1 MRRCDACGV
10 EFSGD
15 LELCPLCQ
23 AQLAG
28 EPGPAVFP
36 RNEVKRTRDLALRIL
51 AFATGVAVLVMLFVG
66 YLVRL
71 PGNVTFIVCLSLLVS
86 YAFVRHILSNVPDF
100 MRIAVRCYLGLL
112 VVAAGVYLAV
122 GSPVVPTFVVPG
134 LCLLALAFDA
144 VVMLVYREK
153 LAGGY
158 IKYLLL
164 SVVLGLVPLLL
175 VAAGL
180 TTWSVPAYA
189 TALAAGIL
197 LLALLTFWREA
208 LVAELRKLFT
218 M

>member
-10 EFSGD
+10 EFGGE
-15 LELCPLCQ
+15 LEVCPLCQ
-23 AQLAG
+23 AQLVG
-28 EPGPAVFP
+28 QPSPAVFP

-51 AFATGVAVLVMLFVG
+51 AFATGAAVLVMLFVG

-71 PGNVTFIVCLSLLVS
+71 PGDVTFIVCLSLLVS

-100 MRIAVRCYLGLL
+100 MRISVRCYLGLL
-112 VVAAGVYLAV
+112 VVAAGVYLAI
-122 GSPVVPTFVVPG
+122 GSPVVTTFVVPG
-134 LCLLALAFDA
+134 LCLLALVFDA
-144 VVMLVYREK
+144 VVMLVYRER

-164 SVVLGLVPLLL
+164 SVVMGLVPLLL

-189 TALAAGIL
+189 SALGAGIL